1 MQLSYQQ
8 MCLASGGRSNQSI
21 VVSGESGAGK
31 TETAKMIMN
40 FIAKRTKGGV
50 TDLDRSVIDSSPI
63 LEIFGNAKTLRNHN
77 SSRFGKFL
85 KLQFAKENHYL
96 MGGFI
101 ETYLLEK
108 TRVICQASGERNF
121 HIFYAMLTGL
131 PRAKKAELGL
141 GEPMDFRIL
150 NHSGIV
156 KLDEIDDA
164 EQFQDVSK
172 ALDTIH
178 VTGELQDSLWAAL
191 AAVLHLANVDFVEKD
206 SSEGPIAVI
215 RNPDALKFA
224 AKALKVEEASI
235 SSLIT
240 TRDVNVGG
248 ETLVRGLS
256 LVDAVEARDSSA
268 KALYEAVF
276 KWVVSAIN
284 RALIVRDEVLPFIGV
299 LDIFGFENFAK
310 NELEQLLINF
320 TNESLQN
327 TFNHQVFSN
336 ELMLYEAEGIEVA
349 VSSCPDN
356 SACLQLLAGRGV
368 PKGIVACLDDICN
381 EPNASDL
388 RYCEQLHISH
398 GKGTTHHQNFPRV
411 HPKDQRENFIVR
423 HYAGKVKYSVMG
435 WIVRNQDK
443 IPAAFT
449 PALGNSK
456 HGVVSEA
463 VKNLQSIKSTAGRK
477 ATVARAFL
485 KSMEGLNKTILSTT
499 CNFVRCIKPNYAM
512 TVGHFHRQ
520 YVVDQLQCLGI
531 LQTCE
536 VLKVGMPTRVTY
548 TELRRTLGKE
558 TKTAEELF
566 RGEPETALISAIL
579 FAYEIPCE
587 QFRLGR
593 SRVFFKAGQISTL
606 EKILRDASSQNMDK
620 VLARLKIALENRKK
634 AAKSA
639 AEIKYQLDKALKAF
653 EKAIASADEA
663 TAGAASRPCLSEVE
677 YMDLDDIMR
686 KSRPLCDTYQID
698 VLMRA
703 IKEDNLG
710 KYAPK
715 ALERVF
721 QAEKEAR
728 AAATTASEAVEAL
741 EGAVLSARGGD
752 TDSIIQRLSFMVETA
767 KGTST
772 NASKMVKDAE
782 EAADKCMLDRTLE
795 KADQSNV
802 LITSVLNTCAEIE
815 SDCTTAK
822 TVTENSAQALESAKT
837 MAIEVSEAAG
847 NSLGAWNSL
856 KAIAEEAQKEE
867 SEAERME
874 MGRIADEAAANAAT
888 AAVKMAEAAE
898 KERVETPAV
907 TKKRGKGD
915 HSLRRGSSVHDVL
928 SLDAAMQA
936 AQAEASQQKRPRPD
950 EDPTSDARPHR
961 RNSVQFRLD
970 GLGFSDEE
978 QENMPPEAPEETTTV
993 MRGRPVNKEDH
1004 KPTFIKLFDDALD
1017 DGTVE
1022 GYLMKQSKFFSRWR
1036 PRYFVLEDEYLEY
1049 YEKKSL
1055 VGTQRG
1061 KKSMQ
1066 LQKNTITSYTN
1077 TQNCFCVRTGE
1088 NVWFLLAKDEEN
1100 MTKWMTAIN
1109 AQVCLLLLLL
1119 CLISYKTWADVCIG

>member
-1 MQLSYQQ
+1 M
-8 MCLASGGRSNQSI
+8 
-21 VVSGESGAGK
+21 VSGESGAGK

-50 TDLDRSVIDSSPI
+50 TNLDRSVVDSSPI

-108 TRVICQASGERNF
+108 TRVICQAAGERNF
-121 HIFYAMLTGL
+121 HIFYAMLAGL

-141 GEPMDFRIL
+141 GEPMDYRIL

-156 KLDEIDDA
+156 KLDEIDDVQ
-164 EQFQDVSK
+164 QFEDVTK
-172 ALDTIH
+172 ALDTIS
-178 VTGELQDSLWAAL
+178 VTGELQDNLWASL
-191 AAVLHLANVDFVEKD
+191 TAVLHLANIDFVEKD
-206 SSEGPIAVI
+206 SPEGLIAAV
-215 RNPDALKFA
+215 RNPGALSLA
-224 AKALKVEEASI
+224 AKALKVGEASI
-235 SSLIT
+235 LSLVT
-240 TRDVNVGG
+240 TRDVKVGG
-248 ETLVRGLS
+248 ETLVRSLS
-256 LVDAVEARDSSA
+256 LVDAIEARDSSA

-284 RALIVRDEVLPFIGV
+284 RALIIRDEVLPFIGV
-299 LDIFGFENFAK
+299 LDIFGFENFDK

-327 TFNHQVFSN
+327 TFNHQVFNN

-356 SACLQLLAGRGV
+356 SACLELLAGRGV

-381 EPNASDL
+381 EPNATDL

-398 GKGTTHHQNFPRV
+398 GQGGTHHQNFPRV

-443 IPAAFT
+443 IPSAFT
-449 PALGNSK
+449 PLLSESK
-456 HGVVSEA
+456 YNIVSDA
-463 VKNLQSIKSTAGRK
+463 VKNLHSIKSTAGRK
-477 ATVARAFL
+477 ATVARAFI
-485 KSMEGLNKTILSTT
+485 KSMEGLNETILSTT

-512 TVGHFHRQ
+512 TIGHFDRL

-558 TKTAEELF
+558 TKTAEDLF

-579 FAYEIPCE
+579 FAYEISCE

-606 EKILRDASSQNMDK
+606 EKILRDASSKNMGK
-620 VLARLKIALENRKK
+620 VLKRLKIALENRKK
-634 AAKSA
+634 AAKA
-639 AEIKYQLDKALKAF
+639 VAEIMYQLDRASKAL

-703 IKEDNLG
+703 SKEDNLG

-721 QAEKEAR
+721 KAEKEAR
-728 AAATTASEAVEAL
+728 AAASSASKALEAL
-741 EGAVLSARGGD
+741 EGAVLSAKGGD
-752 TDSIIQRLSFMVETA
+752 TDSIIQRLSFMVETT
-767 KGTST
+767 KST
-772 NASKMVKDAE
+772 TVNAGKMAKDAE
-782 EAADKCMLDRTLE
+782 EAADKCMLDKTLE
-795 KADQSNV
+795 KAEQANV
-802 LITSVLNTCAEIE
+802 LISSILTTCAEIE
-815 SDCTTAK
+815 SDCAAAK
-822 TVTENSAQALESAKT
+822 NVAENATRALESAKT
-837 MAIEVSEAAG
+837 MAIEVSKAAG
-847 NSLGAWNSL
+847 TSLGAWNSL
-856 KAIAEEAQKEE
+856 KVIAEEAQKEE
-867 SEAERME
+867 AEAEKME
-874 MGRIADEAAANAAT
+874 MGRIADEAAVT
-888 AAVKMAEAAE
+888 AAVAAE
-898 KERVETPAV
+898 KLAEAEKEMVET
-907 TKKRGKGD
+907 TKKRGKEDQGSK
-915 HSLRRGSSVHDVL
+915 SLRRGSSVHDVVTM
-928 SLDAAMQA
+928 DAAMQA

-961 RNSVQFRLD
+961 RNSMQIRLE

-978 QENMPPEAPEETTTV
+978 QENVPPTALEETTV
-993 MRGRPVNKEDH
+993 MRGRPVNKDEH
-1004 KPTFIKLFDDALD
+1004 MSTFIKLFDEALAN
-1017 DGTVE
+1017 GTAE

-1049 YEKKSL
+1049 YDKKSL

-1061 KKSMQ
+1061 KKSML

-1088 NVWFLLAKDEEN
+1088 SVWFLLAKDEDT

-1109 AQVCLLLLLL
+1109 AQVCRSHDFCCSL
-1119 CLISYKTWADVCIG
+1119 D

>member
-50 TDLDRSVIDSSPI
+50 TDLDRSVVDSSPI

-121 HIFYAMLTGL
+121 HIFYAMLAGL
-131 PRAKKAELGL
+131 PNAKKAELGL
-141 GEPMDFRIL
+141 GETSDYRIL
-150 NHSGIV
+150 NHSGVI
-156 KLDEIDDA
+156 KLDEIDDNQ
-164 EQFQDVSK
+164 QFYEVSK
-172 ALDTIH
+172 ALDTIN
-178 VTGELQDSLWAAL
+178 VTGDQDSLWSAL
-191 AAVLHLANVDFVEKD
+191 AAVLHLANVEFVEKD
-206 SSEGPIAVI
+206 SSEGLIAAVQ
-215 RNPDALKFA
+215 NPDALSHA

-235 SSLIT
+235 LSLIT
-240 TRDVNVGG
+240 TREVKVGG
-248 ETLVRGLS
+248 ETLVRSLS
-256 LVDAVEARDSSA
+256 LDDAIEARDSST

-284 RALIVRDEVLPFIGV
+284 RALIIRDEVLPFIGV

-327 TFNHQVFSN
+327 TFNHQVFNN
-336 ELMLYEAEGIEVA
+336 ELMLYESEGIEVA

-356 SACLQLLAGRGV
+356 SACLELLTGRGV
-368 PKGIVACLDDICN
+368 PKGIVACLDDISN

-398 GKGTTHHQNFPRV
+398 GQGETHHQNFPRV

-443 IPAAFT
+443 IPTAFT
-449 PALGNSK
+449 PLLVESK
-456 HGVVSEA
+456 LDVVSDA
-463 VKNLQSIKSTAGRK
+463 IKNFQSIKSTAGRK

-512 TVGHFHRQ
+512 TIGHFDRQ

-566 RGEPETALISAIL
+566 RNEPETALISAIL
-579 FAYEIPCE
+579 FAYEIPSE

-606 EKILRDASSQNMDK
+606 EKILRDASSTNMGK
-620 VLARLKIALENRKK
+620 VLKRLKIALENRKK
-634 AAKSA
+634 AAKAA
-639 AEIKYQLDKALKAF
+639 AELKYQLDKAKNVL
-653 EKAIASADEA
+653 ENAIASADEA

-686 KSRPLCDTYQID
+686 RSRPLCDTYQID

-703 IKEDNLG
+703 CKEDNLG
-710 KYAPK
+710 KYAPQ
-715 ALERVF
+715 ALERVL
-721 QAEKEAR
+721 QAEKESR
-728 AAATTASEAVEAL
+728 AAAASASKAVEAL
-741 EGAVLSARGGD
+741 EGAVLAAKGGD
-752 TDSIIQRLSFMVETA
+752 TDSIIQRLSFLLDTL
-767 KGTST
+767 KST
-772 NASKMVKDAE
+772 VVNASKMATGAD
-782 EAADKCMLDRTLE
+782 EAADKCMLDKTLE
-795 KADQSNV
+795 KAEQANTLISNV
-802 LITSVLNTCAEIE
+802 LNSCAEIE
-815 SDCTTAK
+815 SDCVTAK
-822 TVTENSAQALESAKT
+822 SVTENAARALESAKA
-837 MAIEVSEAAG
+837 MAMEVSEAAG
-847 NSLGAWNSL
+847 KSLGAWNSL

-867 SEAERME
+867 SESGRVE
-874 MGRIADEAAANAAT
+874 MGRIADEAAVNAA
-888 AAVKMAEAAE
+888 AAAEKLAEAAE
-898 KERVETPAV
+898 PSS
-907 TKKRGKGD
+907 TKKM
-915 HSLRRGSSVHDVL
+915 RRGSTVHDVV
-928 SLDAAMQA
+928 SLDAAVQA

-950 EDPTSDARPHR
+950 EDPTLDSRPHR
-961 RNSVQFRLD
+961 RNSMQLRLE

-978 QENMPPEAPEETTTV
+978 QENVPPAAVEETTDAPV
-993 MRGRPVNKEDH
+993 MKGRRFNKEDH
-1004 KPTFIKLFDDALD
+1004 KPTFLAIFNEALA
-1017 DGTVE
+1017 DGTAE
-1022 GYLMKQSKFFSRWR
+1022 GYLMKQSKYFSRWR
-1036 PRYFVLEDEYLEY
+1036 PRYFVLEDDYLEY

-1066 LQKNTITSYTN
+1066 IEKTTITSYTN

-1109 AQVCLLLLLL
+1109 AQVGSHVFL
-1119 CLISYKTWADVCIG
+1119 

>member
-1 MQLSYQQ
+1 MQLSYHQ
-8 MCLASGGRSNQSI
+8 MCLAAGGRSNQSI

-50 TDLDRSVIDSSPI
+50 TDLDRSVVDSSPI

-108 TRVICQASGERNF
+108 TRVICQSPGERNF
-121 HIFYAMLTGL
+121 HIFYAMLAGL
-131 PRAKKAELGL
+131 PKAKKTELRL
-141 GEPMDFRIL
+141 GEPNDYRIL
-150 NHSGIV
+150 NHSGIIN
-156 KLDEIDDA
+156 LAEIDDTA
-164 EQFQDVSK
+164 QFDDVSK
-172 ALDTIH
+172 ALDTIN
-178 VTGELQDSLWAAL
+178 VTGDLQDSLWASL
-191 AAVLHLANVDFVEKD
+191 AAVLHLANVEFVEKD
-206 SSEGPIAVI
+206 SSEGLIAAVQ
-215 RNPDALKFA
+215 NPDALSCA

-235 SSLIT
+235 LSLIT
-240 TRDVNVGG
+240 TREVKVGG
-248 ETLVRGLS
+248 ETLVRSLS
-256 LVDAVEARDSSA
+256 LVNAIEARDSST

-284 RALIVRDEVLPFIGV
+284 RVLIVRDDVLPFIGV

-327 TFNHQVFSN
+327 TFNHQVFNN

-356 SACLQLLAGRGV
+356 SACLELLAGRGV

-398 GKGTTHHQNFPRV
+398 GQGMTHHQNFPRV

-443 IPAAFT
+443 IPTAFT
-449 PALGNSK
+449 PLLAESK
-456 HGVVSEA
+456 YNVVSDA
-463 VKNLQSIKSTAGRK
+463 VRNLQSIKSTAGRK

-485 KSMEGLNKTILSTT
+485 KSMEGLNETILSTT

-512 TVGHFHRQ
+512 TVGHFDRQ

-579 FAYEIPCE
+579 FAYEIPSE

-606 EKILRDASSQNMDK
+606 EKILRDTSSANMGK
-620 VLARLKIALENRKK
+620 VLKRLKIALENRKK
-634 AAKSA
+634 AAKAA
-639 AEIKYQLDKALKAF
+639 AELKYQLDKAMNAL

-698 VLMRA
+698 VLMHA
-703 IKEDNLG
+703 SKDDNLG

-715 ALERVF
+715 ALERVL

-728 AAATTASEAVEAL
+728 AAAATASKAVEAL
-741 EGAVLSARGGD
+741 EGAVLSAKGGD
-752 TDSIIQRLSFMVETA
+752 TDSIIQRLSFMLDTIR
-767 KGTST
+767 ST
-772 NASKMVKDAE
+772 HVNASKMAMDAE
-782 EAADKCMLDRTLE
+782 EAADKCMLDKTLE
-795 KADQSNV
+795 KAEQANVLISNV
-802 LITSVLNTCAEIE
+802 LTTCAEIE

-822 TVTENSAQALESAKT
+822 SVAENTARALESAKT

-847 NSLGAWNSL
+847 TSLGAWNSL

-867 SEAERME
+867 SETERME
-874 MGRIADEAAANAAT
+874 MGRIADEAAV
-888 AAVKMAEAAE
+888 AVEKLAEAAE
-898 KERVETPAV
+898 KEKVGPSS
-907 TKKRGKGD
+907 TKKM
-915 HSLRRGSSVHDVL
+915 RRGSSVHDVV
-928 SLDAAMQA
+928 SLDAAVQA
-936 AQAEASQQKRPRPD
+936 AQAEALQQKRPRPD
-950 EDPTSDARPHR
+950 EDPTSDSRPHR
-961 RNSVQFRLD
+961 RNSIQLRLE

-978 QENMPPEAPEETTTV
+978 QENVPPVAVEETTTTPV
-993 MRGRPVNKEDH
+993 MRGRRFNKEEH
-1004 KPTFIKLFDDALD
+1004 KPTFIKLFSEALA
-1017 DGTVE
+1017 DGTAE
-1022 GYLMKQSKFFSRWR
+1022 GYLMKQSKYFSRWR

-1066 LQKNTITSYTN
+1066 VEKKTITSYTN

-1088 NVWFLLAKDEEN
+1088 NVWFLLAKDEDN

-1109 AQVCLLLLLL
+1109 AQVY
-1119 CLISYKTWADVCIG
+1119 SHVFF